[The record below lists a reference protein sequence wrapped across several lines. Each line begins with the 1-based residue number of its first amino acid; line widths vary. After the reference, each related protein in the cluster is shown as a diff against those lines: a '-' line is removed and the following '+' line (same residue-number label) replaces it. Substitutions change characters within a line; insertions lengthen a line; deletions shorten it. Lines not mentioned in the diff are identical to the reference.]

1 VIILYPLLLISAAL
15 LAWRSRMRRGGRGP
29 AWFAGWALAGF
40 LFSFSLITGLSIGL
54 FILPLAAFALLLV
67 ARNSPHLLEAAG
79 FLVGVAATAV
89 LVVTIGNA

>member
-1 VIILYPLLLISAAL
+1 MIILYPLLLIAAAV
-15 LAWRSRMRRGGRGP
+15 LAWRSRMQRGGRGR

-40 LFSFSLITGLSIGL
+40 LFAFSLITGLSIGL

-67 ARNSPHLLEAAG
+67 ARRSPHLLEAAG

-89 LVVTIGNA
+89 LVVVIGNA